1 MDKQFESQ
9 LIKEIESFILWS
21 KTCEKSYREW
31 ETDYLHWDRIYKST
45 NNLIKKIPVENWS
58 SKLVN
63 KFLFILA
70 RDNECENIICQLI
83 DHPNQLIKLAK
94 HSVSFNDFEARWQI
108 AYGLGEITDFG
119 IEVKQLLQ
127 KYILDEEE
135 YVSRRAA
142 FGYEKNFSSTN
153 VSINKK

>member
-119 IEVKQLLQ
+119 IEVNNSYKNIYLMKKSMSVEELHLGMKKILVQLM
-127 KYILDEEE
+127 
-135 YVSRRAA
+135 
-142 FGYEKNFSSTN
+142 
-153 VSINKK
+153 

>member
-21 KTCEKSYREW
+21 KTCEKSYGEW

-45 NNLIKKIPVENWS
+45 NNLIEKIPVENWS
-58 SKLVN
+58 AELVN

-70 RDNECENIICQLI
+70 RDNECENIIGQLI
-83 DHPNQLIKLAK
+83 DHPNQLIELAN
-94 HSVSFNDFEARWQI
+94 HLLSFNDFEARWQI

-119 IEVKQLLQ
+119 IKVKQLLQ
-127 KYILDEEE
+127 KFILDEVE